1 MYLKRKVDIE
11 LENWN
16 QLPSRKPLILGHL
29 SLENF
34 SEMEKIKIIPLYAV
48 GNLLLP

>member
-1 MYLKRKVDIE
+1 MQSLYLF
-11 LENWN
+11 LEEKKIDFGI
-16 QLPSRKPLILGHL
+16 RL

-48 GNLLLP
+48 GNVVNAELF

>member
-1 MYLKRKVDIE
+1 MQSLYLF
-11 LENWN
+11 LEEKKIDFGI
-16 QLPSRKPLILGHL
+16 RL

-48 GNLLLP
+48 GNLLTS